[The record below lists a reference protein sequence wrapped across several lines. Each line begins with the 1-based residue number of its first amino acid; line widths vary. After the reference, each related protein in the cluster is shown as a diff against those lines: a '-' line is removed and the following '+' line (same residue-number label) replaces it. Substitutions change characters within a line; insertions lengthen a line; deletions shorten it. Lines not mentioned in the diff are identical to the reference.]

1 MSTPRRWKNLNDS
14 SISLTTRLT
23 MLTTRLASLTPVSLH
38 AATDG
43 QQGGVDRRRRM
54 EAAGPDASPNVEGV
68 PERPDGDGWT
78 KEVLPEK
85 PGTIPPGHGRPSRRT
100 AWPTTLPGGRKRKQT
115 IWRARLRSCP
125 TFGSTTTAPSA
136 TSP

>member
-68 PERPDGDGWT
+68 PARPDGDVASHRRFAG
-78 KEVLPEK
+78 VAL
-85 PGTIPPGHGRPSRRT
+85 GRSPLHHQVGRRQ
-100 AWPTTLPGGRKRKQT
+100 RQ
-115 IWRARLRSCP
+115 
-125 TFGSTTTAPSA
+125 APVVEQA
-136 TSP
+136 A

>member
-23 MLTTRLASLTPVSLH
+23 MLTTRLASLTPASLQ

-54 EAAGPDASPNVEGV
+54 EAAGADAAPNVEGV
-68 PERPDGDGWT
+68 PARPDGDVASARRCAG
-78 KEVLPEK
+78 
-85 PGTIPPGHGRPSRRT
+85 GTRGRAP
-100 AWPTTLPGGRKRKQT
+100 LQHQGGRRHRQ
-115 IWRARLRSCP
+115 
-125 TFGSTTTAPSA
+125 G
-136 TSP
+136 